1 MSGDAA
7 ATVWMPAVLGAQ
19 RRKWEKEHPNIPADM
34 PVRWTRWESLC
45 GKYRVDFSEHEN
57 KSLEKLQVGKN
68 RIIYEGTE
76 FKLID
81 SFSRL
86 PSGRIDI

>member
-1 MSGDAA
+1 MSGYA

-19 RRKWEKEHPNIPADM
+19 RKKWEKEHPNIPADVL
-34 PVRWTRWESLC
+34 VRWTRWESLC
-45 GKYRVDFSEHEN
+45 RKYRVDFSEHESN
-57 KSLEKLQVGKN
+57 VIERLQVAKD
-68 RIIYEGTE
+68 RIIHEGVE

-86 PSGRIDI
+86 PSGRVDI